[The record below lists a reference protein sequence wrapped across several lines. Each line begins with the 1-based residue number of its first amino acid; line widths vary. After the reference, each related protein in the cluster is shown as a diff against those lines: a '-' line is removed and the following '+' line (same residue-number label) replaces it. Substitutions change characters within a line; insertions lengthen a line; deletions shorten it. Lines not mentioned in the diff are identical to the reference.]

1 MEKSGLPKLGV
12 SGRHIAS
19 GKLPSNG
26 EKTIGKNVGR
36 FKKFWDGGKPKEIP
50 TNTDT
55 GSGTFGFYSGFQ
67 TRNIASSK
75 RKAQSNKERVGK
87 TFDPLR
93 NVVQKNGCNFG
104 GHKVLSNG
112 NAFFEGIHRPAGA
125 VCKPARNFGLGSK
138 SSHSFP
144 IATASQGNAL
154 SHGKVAGQKI
164 SGKDPSKGTTFRFL
178 PNGMGWG
185 GCDNRVTGS
194 RILERTTGFAHKRER
209 IGGSDKYRQIPS
221 KGQGACLP
229 KSRQF
234 SDFLLPDKAG
244 GKDPKFKPNGQ
255 AIFALVH
262 GKSSHPGYST
272 GEKFRR
278 FSRCP
283 QQMGT
288 GQGGL
293 HPKQKSFSVSTKEH
307 GSLHHTNSGH
317 VCIPRK
323 SPTEKVCLQIP
334 PLASSGGRC
343 SEMSFAKLQS
353 MLCKPPLESHW
364 PMATQTKR
372 KQAPAMHAN
381 SPILGFKSMVAPN
394 SETARQGDP
403 KFSDKTIS
411 WDVQKLLGRVH
422 ALSTLAPRLY
432 DCIRKGLQA
441 KQVSFEAQDTY
452 LKGLKSIQRYNA
464 YFKLFTVSA

>member
-1 MEKSGLPKLGV
+1 
-12 SGRHIAS
+12 
-19 GKLPSNG
+19 
-26 EKTIGKNVGR
+26 
-36 FKKFWDGGKPKEIP
+36 
-50 TNTDT
+50 
-55 GSGTFGFYSGFQ
+55 
-67 TRNIASSK
+67 
-75 RKAQSNKERVGK
+75 
-87 TFDPLR
+87 
-93 NVVQKNGCNFG
+93 
-104 GHKVLSNG
+104 
-112 NAFFEGIHRPAGA
+112 
-125 VCKPARNFGLGSK
+125 
-138 SSHSFP
+138 
-144 IATASQGNAL
+144 
-154 SHGKVAGQKI
+154 
-164 SGKDPSKGTTFRFL
+164 
-178 PNGMGWG
+178 MGWG

-194 RILERTTGFAHKRER
+194 RILERTTCFAHKRER

-234 SDFLLPDKAG
+234 SDLLLPDKAG

-372 KQAPAMHAN
+372 KQAPAMYVN

-422 ALSTLAPRLY
+422 ALSTLAPRLS

-441 KQVSFEAQDTY
+441 KQVSSEAQDTY

-464 YFKLFTVSA
+464 SFKLFYGFCICQNFKAMEASLQAIAGMLLEFNKILPTHTRFVYSSLLLIPGMDQLAFNPLLRQLKRQWNVSTVRYASFYDASDPLQKLVQRTVKWDSVSDVRMQLLLSCRFLVLCRNIDLERMFRTISMVGQKPFVLI